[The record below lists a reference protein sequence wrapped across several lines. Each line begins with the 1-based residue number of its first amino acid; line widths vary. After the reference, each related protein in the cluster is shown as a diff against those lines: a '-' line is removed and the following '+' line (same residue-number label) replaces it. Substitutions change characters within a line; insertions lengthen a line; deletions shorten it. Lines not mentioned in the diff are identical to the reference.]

1 MFAHCVQKIRG
12 IDGEMVG
19 DLGREKSNQAVVRAH
34 KMDVPRNRG
43 LSPVIFKAKTELA
56 GVAEQR
62 YRLES

>member
-1 MFAHCVQKIRG
+1 
-12 IDGEMVG
+12 MVG

-43 LSPVIFKAKTELA
+43 LSPVILSPVIFKAKTELA